1 LNDFIVNIDET
12 NAAALLIEESHKRP
26 VVVDFWADWCE
37 PCKVLMPLLEKI
49 AAEYQGA
56 FLLAKVN
63 ADEQQ
68 MIAQQFGVRSLPTVM
83 VIQGGQPVDGFAG
96 AQPEAQVREMLEKYL
111 PKPWDGL
118 LQQAQELMAQDDFP
132 AALPLLRRAWDESGQ
147 SHDITL
153 ALAHVLIECLRL
165 DEAEKLLDGVRMADQ
180 DEVYEQLRAQLE
192 IKREAAKSP
201 EIEALEQR
209 LLDNPEDLDVR
220 HQLGVQYTNGGQFK
234 EGMEQFIYILQRE
247 LDHGDGA
254 TKRLLLDTIATM
266 GKGDPLAGIPWQRS
280 TSASFTACFTDS
292 VTDAGR
298 PSEQYRQAFQPDPFA
313 LYDCERRRVLSG
325 ALPGSR
331 S

>member
-1 LNDFIVNIDET
+1 MNDFIVNIDET

-49 AAEYQGA
+49 ATEYQGA

-63 ADEQQ
+63 ADDQQ

-111 PKPWDGL
+111 PKPWDAL
-118 LQQAQELMAQDDFP
+118 LQQAQAFMEQEDF
-132 AALPLLRRAWDESGQ
+132 ASALPLLRQAWDESGN

-153 ALAHVLIECLRL
+153 ALVDALIECLRL
-165 DEAEKLLDGVRMADQ
+165 DEAEKILDGVRMADQ

-220 HQLGVQYTNGGQFK
+220 HQLGVQYTNGSQFK

-254 TKRLLLDTIATM
+254 TRRLLLDTIATM
-266 GKGDPLAGIPWQRS
+266 GKGDPLAVEYQRK
-280 TSASFTACFTDS
+280 
-292 VTDAGR
+292 
-298 PSEQYRQAFQPDPFA
+298 
-313 LYDCERRRVLSG
+313 LYSL
-325 ALPGSR
+325 LY
-331 S
+331 